1 MTTTDI
7 LREKVG
13 VCRQFVKIFSEMCA
27 HAGLRAKNIRG
38 YVKGFSQGKLSMQC
52 AIQYSDNLITYVPSK
67 GRASLEV
74 NKVS

>member
-38 YVKGFSQGKLSMQC
+38 YVKGFTQGKLSIVNRLIVIY
-52 AIQYSDNLITYVPSK
+52 AIHYLRSFK
-67 GRASLEV
+67 G
-74 NKVS
+74 KCVSRVS